1 MASII
6 TEKGSDVIIR
16 ICSTATEVENDILID
31 GTIKLPDKDSFNIYS
46 GLTIPADIKA
56 KTFCYNPEKNFFI
69 NKRFLYASG
78 EDSIN
83 VSIPDVQTEINNPK
97 VILADEHTGNK
108 NYTLQSV
115 GKSISI
121 INDGE
126 QSLNLSINSMDI
138 KVDTGESFSDLFED
152 FSSFNITASG
162 PYRLVVR
169 G

>member
-16 ICSTATEVENDILID
+16 ICSTASYDGNDVLID
-31 GTIKLPDKDSFNIYS
+31 GGIRLPEKEEFNIHS
-46 GLTIPADIKA
+46 GITIPSDIKA
-56 KTFCYNPEKNFFI
+56 KTFCYTPEKGFFI

-97 VILADEHTGNK
+97 VILADENTGNES
-108 NYTLQSV
+108 YTLESI

-126 QSLNLSINSMDI
+126 QPLNLIINSIEI
-138 KVDTGESFSDLFED
+138 KVDTEESFSDLFEN
-152 FSSFNITASG
+152 FSSFDVVASG